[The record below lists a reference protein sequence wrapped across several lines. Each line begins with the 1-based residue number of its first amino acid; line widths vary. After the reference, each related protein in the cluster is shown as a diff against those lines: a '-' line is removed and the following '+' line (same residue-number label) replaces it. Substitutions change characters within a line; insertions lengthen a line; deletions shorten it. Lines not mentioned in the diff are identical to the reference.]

1 MRMSRVNITVPDE
14 VAAEARLLGLNVSR
28 LATGALV
35 EEIDRRRKIAALD
48 AYLEELDLQFGLIP
62 ADERAAA
69 SAWATQ
75 VFDSP
80 EVFTATPLKRTA

>member
-1 MRMSRVNITVPDE
+1 MRMSRVNITVPND
-14 VAAEARLLGLNVSR
+14 VASEARLLGLNVSR

-48 AYLEELDLQFGLIP
+48 AYLEELDLQLGLVP
-62 ADERAAA
+62 ADEQAAA
-69 SAWATQ
+69 SAWAAQ

-80 EVFTATPLKRTA
+80 EIHAATPLKRTA